1 MNDIL
6 NLRENTYNLGNVHIL
21 ESQNPTTKQFVL
33 DSIAYIASQ
42 LWKNLAEEIRNSASL
57 PIFKEKIKKVP
68 LISCSCNFVENT
80 STTWDLSSFFT
91 YLTE

>member
-6 NLRENTYNLGNVHIL
+6 NLRENTYNLGNVHIF
-21 ESQNPTTKQFVL
+21 ESQNTTTKQFGL

-42 LWKNLAEEIRNSASL
+42 LWKNLAEEIRISASL

-68 LISCSCNFVENT
+68 LISCSCNCCRKYIHYVGFI
-80 STTWDLSSFFT
+80 
-91 YLTE
+91 